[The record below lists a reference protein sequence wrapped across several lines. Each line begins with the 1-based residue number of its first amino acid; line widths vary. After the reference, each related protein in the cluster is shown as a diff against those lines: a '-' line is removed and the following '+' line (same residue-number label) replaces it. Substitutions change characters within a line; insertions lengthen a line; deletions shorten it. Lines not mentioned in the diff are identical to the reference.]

1 MKTVDTCTFCIKKK
15 ICMPTKP
22 YHGFCQWR
30 ETEQTKGQ
38 TIERDAREATKRITK
53 RKAKEMCI
61 YDRERNEYRYFL

>member
-30 ETEQTKGQ
+30 ETEQAKGQ
-38 TIERDAREATKRITK
+38 TIERDAREATKRSESK
-53 RKAKEMCI
+53 C
-61 YDRERNEYRYFL
+61 

>member
-30 ETEQTKGQ
+30 ETEQAANMEQSNDTSNNDGRMGEVE
-38 TIERDAREATKRITK
+38 T
-53 RKAKEMCI
+53 
-61 YDRERNEYRYFL
+61 

>member
-30 ETEQTKGQ
+30 ETEQAANMEQSNDTSNNDGRMGECRSG
-38 TIERDAREATKRITK
+38 TR
-53 RKAKEMCI
+53 
-61 YDRERNEYRYFL
+61 